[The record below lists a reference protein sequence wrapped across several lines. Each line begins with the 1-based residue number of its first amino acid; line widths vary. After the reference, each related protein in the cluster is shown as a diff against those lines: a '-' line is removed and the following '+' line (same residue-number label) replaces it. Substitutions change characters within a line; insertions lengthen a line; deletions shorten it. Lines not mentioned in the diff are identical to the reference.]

1 MNWQATKILINVE
14 DIVKKIE
21 NESTL
26 MMNILF
32 DGFFLFEEKYIV
44 RYFEWNTIFN
54 KRWMDTPVIGLNKC
68 KLIEF
73 DYL

>member
-14 DIVKKIE
+14 DDEKNE

-32 DGFFLFEEKYIV
+32 DGFLFEEKCIV
-44 RYFEWNTIFN
+44 SYFEWDTKFN
-54 KRWMDTPVIGLNKC
+54 KRRIDTPVIVLRIF
-68 KLIEF
+68 KLIKL
-73 DYL
+73 DYI